1 MLCPLCGVRKARR
14 GCPALGRQICAICCG
29 TKRLTEIACPGDC
42 AWLASARE
50 HPPASAVR
58 QQQHDLSL
66 LVQFMRD
73 FSERQ
78 SRLFFLIQ
86 TFFNEYKP
94 SELQPLID
102 DDVADAVSSLAA
114 TYETASRGVI
124 YEHRPSSLAAER
136 LVTALKPAL
145 AEAGKGLG
153 SSFDRDAAVVLRR
166 VGEAV
171 VAARAGDPANRR
183 AFLALVSR
191 VIRRPDNTDEARAGS
206 DEESGSRAAPASRLI
221 VP

>member
-1 MLCPLCGVRKARR
+1 MAGVICPLCGIRKARR

-29 TKRLTEIACPGDC
+29 TKRLTEIACPSDC
-42 AWLASARE
+42 TWLASARE
-50 HPPASAVR
+50 HPPAAAVR
-58 QQQHDLSL
+58 QQQNDLSL

-86 TFFNEYKP
+86 TFFNGYQP
-94 SELQPLID
+94 PELQALID
-102 DDVADAVSSLAA
+102 ADVAEAVEALAA

-136 LVTALKPAL
+136 LAAALKPVL

-153 SSFDRDAAVVLRR
+153 SSFERDVAVVLRR

-171 VAARAGDPANRR
+171 AAARAQDPSNRR
-183 AFLALVSR
+183 AFLAIVSR
-191 VIRRPDNTDEARAGS
+191 VIRRPEGPEAGDAGREPA
-206 DEESGSRAAPASRLI
+206 DPASRLI

>member
-1 MLCPLCGVRKARR
+1 MAAVTCPLCGIRKARR
-14 GCPALGRQICAICCG
+14 GCPALKHQICTICCG
-29 TKRLTEIACPGDC
+29 TKRLTEIACPSDC
-42 AWLASARE
+42 TWLASARE
-50 HPPASAVR
+50 HPPAAIVR
-58 QQQHDLSL
+58 QQQNDLSL

-78 SRLFFLIQ
+78 SRLFFLVQ
-86 TFFNEYKP
+86 TFLNGYQAP
-94 SELQPLID
+94 ELQALID
-102 DDVADAVSSLAA
+102 DDVADAVAALAA

-136 LVTALKPAL
+136 LVAALRPVL

-153 SSFDRDAAVVLRR
+153 ASFERDVAVVLRR

-171 VAARAGDPANRR
+171 AAARTKDPSNRR
-183 AFLALVSR
+183 AFLGIVSR
-191 VIRRPDNTDEARAGS
+191 VIRRPEGPSADGGDSVRTPED
-206 DEESGSRAAPASRLI
+206 PASRLI

>member
-1 MLCPLCGVRKARR
+1 VVCSLCGVRKARR
-14 GCPALGRQICAICCG
+14 GCPALGRQICAVCCG
-29 TKRLTEIACPGDC
+29 TKRLTEIACPSDC
-42 AWLASARE
+42 TWLASARE

-58 QQQHDLSL
+58 RQQHDLSL

-73 FSERQ
+73 LSERQ

-86 TFFNEYKP
+86 TFLNEYTP

-102 DDVADAVSSLAA
+102 DDVADAAAALAA

-124 YEHRPSSLAAER
+124 YEHRPSSLPAER
-136 LVTALKPAL
+136 LTTALKPVL

-153 SSFDRDAAVVLRR
+153 SAFERDAAVVLRR
-166 VGEAV
+166 VNDAV
-171 VAARAGDPANRR
+171 TAARAEDPENRR
-183 AFLALVSR
+183 AYLALISR
-191 VIRRPDNTDEARAGS
+191 VVRPRDESSAGS
-206 DEESGSRAAPASRLI
+206 PRHPGDQAPPASRLI

>member
-1 MLCPLCGVRKARR
+1 VRKARR

-29 TKRLTEIACPGDC
+29 TKRLTEIACPSDC
-42 AWLASARE
+42 TWLAGARE

-58 QQQHDLSL
+58 RQQHDLSVI
-66 LVQFMRD
+66 VQFMRD
-73 FSERQ
+73 LSERQ

-86 TFFNEYKP
+86 TFFNDYKP

-102 DDVADAVSSLAA
+102 DDVAEAVASMAA
-114 TYETASRGVI
+114 TYETSSRGVI

-136 LVTALKPAL
+136 LVTALKPVL

-153 SSFDRDAAVVLRR
+153 SSFERDAAVVLRR
-166 VGEAV
+166 IGEAV
-171 VAARAGDPANRR
+171 AAARAGDSTDRR

-191 VIRRPDNTDEARAGS
+191 VIRRPEEARGDPGQDSEGGTAS
-206 DEESGSRAAPASRLI
+206 ASRLI

>member
-1 MLCPLCGVRKARR
+1 MRR
-14 GCPALGRQICAICCG
+14 Q
-29 TKRLTEIACPGDC
+29 
-42 AWLASARE
+42 
-50 HPPASAVR
+50 H
-58 QQQHDLSL
+58 HDLSL
-66 LVQFMRD
+66 LVQCMRD

-86 TFFNEYKP
+86 TFLNEYTP

-102 DDVADAVSSLAA
+102 DDVAEATAALAA

-136 LVTALKPAL
+136 LATALKPVL

-153 SSFDRDAAVVLRR
+153 STFERDAAVVLRR
-166 VGEAV
+166 VNEAV
-171 VAARAGDPANRR
+171 TAAHAEDPDNRR
-183 AFLALVSR
+183 AYLALVSR
-191 VIRRPDNTDEARAGS
+191 VVRRRDESPAGS
-206 DEESGSRAAPASRLI
+206 TRDSGDQTPPASRLI

>member
-1 MLCPLCGVRKARR
+1 VTCPLCGVRKARR

-29 TKRLTEIACPGDC
+29 TKRLTEIACPSDC
-42 AWLASARE
+42 TWLASARE
-50 HPPASAVR
+50 HPPAAVVR

-86 TFFNEYKP
+86 TFLNSYQAP
-94 SELQPLID
+94 ELQALID
-102 DDVADAVSSLAA
+102 DDVAEAVEALAA

-136 LVTALKPAL
+136 LVAALKPVL

-153 SSFDRDAAVVLRR
+153 SSFERDVAVVLRR

-171 VAARAGDPANRR
+171 AAARAKDPSNRR
-183 AFLALVSR
+183 AFLAIVSR
-191 VIRRPDNTDEARAGS
+191 VIRRPEGPSADAG
-206 DEESGSRAAPASRLI
+206 DSGREPADPASRLI

>member
-1 MLCPLCGVRKARR
+1 VVCPLCGVRKARR

-29 TKRLTEIACPGDC
+29 TKRLTEIACPSDC
-42 AWLASARE
+42 TWLASARE

-58 QQQHDLSL
+58 RQQHDLSL

-73 FSERQ
+73 LSERQ
-78 SRLFFLIQ
+78 SRLFFLVQ
-86 TFFNEYKP
+86 TFLNEYTP

-102 DDVADAVSSLAA
+102 DDIREATTALAA

-124 YEHRPSSLAAER
+124 YEHRPASLAAER
-136 LVTALKPAL
+136 LTTALKPVL

-153 SSFDRDAAVVLRR
+153 SSFERDAAVVLRR
-166 VGEAV
+166 VNEAV
-171 VAARAGDPANRR
+171 TAAQAEDPENRR
-183 AFLALVSR
+183 AYLALVSR
-191 VIRRPDNTDEARAGS
+191 VVRRRDESATGTPG
-206 DEESGSRAAPASRLI
+206 ESGNQTPPASRLI

>member
-1 MLCPLCGVRKARR
+1 MAAVTCPLCGIRKARR

-29 TKRLTEIACPGDC
+29 TKRLTEIACPSDC
-42 AWLASARE
+42 TWLASARE
-50 HPPASAVR
+50 HPPAAVVR
-58 QQQHDLSL
+58 QQQNDLSL

-78 SRLFFLIQ
+78 SRLFFLVQ
-86 TFFNEYKP
+86 TFLNGYHAP
-94 SELQPLID
+94 ELQALID
-102 DDVADAVSSLAA
+102 DDVAEAVEALAA

-136 LVTALKPAL
+136 LAGALRPVL

-153 SSFDRDAAVVLRR
+153 SSFERDVAVVLRR

-171 VAARAGDPANRR
+171 AAARTKDPSNRR
-183 AFLALVSR
+183 AFLGIVSR
-191 VIRRPDNTDEARAGS
+191 VIRRPEAPSADPG
-206 DEESGSRAAPASRLI
+206 DSGRQPADPASRLI